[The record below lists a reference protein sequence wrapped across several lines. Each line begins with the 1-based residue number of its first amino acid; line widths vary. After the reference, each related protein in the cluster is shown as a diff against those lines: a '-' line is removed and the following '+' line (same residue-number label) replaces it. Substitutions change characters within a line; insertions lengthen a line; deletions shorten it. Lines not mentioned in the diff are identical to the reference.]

1 MCKQDQQSPPQ
12 AFTSPEANQPLD
24 VEIRKA
30 ELEVQLAT
38 LRQNAAY
45 NASLAGQMQRQFETY
60 QRIAIPLAES
70 DFVPSAYK
78 GKVGNCVIAVEMA
91 ARLGVLPLT
100 VMQNLCVVNGTPT
113 WKAKFLIGCV
123 NSCGRYTTLDYR
135 ISIDGRVGDVKYK
148 TWEKDKSGKNHEV
161 LKTFE
166 RPNLDNLV
174 CVAYATEIATGK
186 ELVSTP
192 VSIRMAVEEGWYSKS
207 GSKWPTMPEQMLRYR
222 AASFWISAFAPE
234 MAMGLRTVEEAR
246 DIVDVEYT
254 DLSPSSSPRQEV
266 ANKENKSFE
275 KTQSLKERMRIRQ
288 ADNSGISGKPD
299 NTDNNQSSQGTAPQ

>member
-1 MCKQDQQSPPQ
+1 M
-12 AFTSPEANQPLD
+12 PLD

-45 NASLAGQMQRQFETY
+45 NASVAGQMQRQFETY
-60 QRIAIPLAES
+60 QRIAVPLAES
-70 DFVPSAYK
+70 DFVPAAYK

-91 ARLGVLPLT
+91 ARLNVLPLT

-135 ISIDGRVGDVKYK
+135 ISIDGKVGDVKFK
-148 TWEKDKSGKNHEV
+148 TWEKGRDGKNHEV
-161 LKTFE
+161 LKPFE
-166 RPNLDNLV
+166 RPQLDNLV
-174 CVAYATEIATGK
+174 CVAYATEKATGK

-192 VSIRMAVEEGWYSKS
+192 VSIRMAIEEGWYMKS

-222 AASFWISAFAPE
+222 AASFWVSAYAPE
-234 MAMGLRTVEEAR
+234 MAMGLRTEEEQR
-246 DIVDVEYT
+246 DIVDAEYE
-254 DLSPSSSPRQEV
+254 DLSETQPSPASQPKPTSTAIEEAKEKLRNRGGASTSGGAKNESKSNS
-266 ANKENKSFE
+266 AND
-275 KTQSLKERMRIRQ
+275 M
-288 ADNSGISGKPD
+288 P
-299 NTDNNQSSQGTAPQ
+299 

>member
-1 MCKQDQQSPPQ
+1 MCKQNQQQ
-12 AFTSPEANQPLD
+12 QTSTQVQPAKEERMPLD

-45 NASLAGQMQRQFETY
+45 NASVAGQMQRQFETY
-60 QRIAIPLAES
+60 QRIAVPLAES
-70 DFVPSAYK
+70 DFVPAAYK

-91 ARLGVLPLT
+91 ARLNVLPLT

-135 ISIDGRVGDVKYK
+135 ISIDGKVGDVKFK
-148 TWEKDKSGKNHEV
+148 TWEKGRDGKNHEV
-161 LKTFE
+161 LKPFE
-166 RPNLDNLV
+166 RPQLDNLV
-174 CVAYATEIATGK
+174 CVAYATEKATGK

-192 VSIRMAVEEGWYSKS
+192 VSIRMAIEEGWYMKS

-222 AASFWISAFAPE
+222 AASFWVSAYAPE
-234 MAMGLRTVEEAR
+234 MAMGLRTEEEQR
-246 DIVDVEYT
+246 DIVDVEYEE
-254 DLSPSSSPRQEV
+254 LSETLSTPAPKPKPTSTAIEE
-266 ANKENKSFE
+266 AKEKLRNRGGASTSGEAKNESKSNPASE
-275 KTQSLKERMRIRQ
+275 M
-288 ADNSGISGKPD
+288 P
-299 NTDNNQSSQGTAPQ
+299 

>member
-1 MCKQDQQSPPQ
+1 MCKQDQQQP
-12 AFTSPEANQPLD
+12 TSTPAQPAPEERMSLD

-60 QRIAIPLAES
+60 QRIAKPLAES

-123 NSCGRYTTLDYR
+123 NSCGRYTTLNYR
-135 ISIDGRVGDVKYK
+135 ISIDGTVGDVKYK
-148 TWEKDKSGKNHEV
+148 TWEKDGKSGKNHEV
-161 LKTFE
+161 LKPFE
-166 RPNLDNLV
+166 RPQLDNLV
-174 CVAYATEIATGK
+174 CVAYATEKATGT
-186 ELVSTP
+186 ELTSTP
-192 VSIRMAVEEGWYSKS
+192 VSIRMAIEEGWYTKS

-222 AASFWISAFAPE
+222 AASFWVSAFAPE
-234 MAMGLRTVEEAR
+234 MAMGLRTEEEQR
-246 DIVDVEYT
+246 DIVDVEYE
-254 DLSPSSSPRQEV
+254 DLSE
-266 ANKENKSFE
+266 
-275 KTQSLKERMRIRQ
+275 
-288 ADNSGISGKPD
+288 
-299 NTDNNQSSQGTAPQ
+299 TDNNTPAPKSRPTSAAMEEAKEKLRNRNQQTNQTTKIDMP

>member
-1 MCKQDQQSPPQ
+1 MCKQNQQQQTSAQ
-12 AFTSPEANQPLD
+12 AQHSQEEKMPLD

-60 QRIAIPLAES
+60 QRIAIPLSES
-70 DFVPSAYK
+70 DFVPAAYK

-91 ARLGVLPLT
+91 ARLNVLPLT
-100 VMQNLCVVNGTPT
+100 VMQNLCVVNGNPT

-135 ISIDGRVGDVKYK
+135 ISIDGTVGNVKYK

-161 LKTFE
+161 MKPFE
-166 RPNLDNLV
+166 RPQLDNLM
-174 CVAYATEIATGK
+174 CVAYATEKATGK

-192 VSIRMAVEEGWYSKS
+192 VSIRMAVGEGWYTKD
-207 GSKWPTMPEQMLRYR
+207 GSKWPTMPELMLRYR
-222 AASFWISAFAPE
+222 AASFWVSSFAPE
-234 MAMGLRTVEEAR
+234 MAMGFRTTEEAC
-246 DIVDVEYT
+246 DIVDVEYEEVNDSLPASTKPKTKPSTAAMEDAKEKLRNRTAKKSIPDQPADPQPAT
-254 DLSPSSSPRQEV
+254 DMP
-266 ANKENKSFE
+266 
-275 KTQSLKERMRIRQ
+275 
-288 ADNSGISGKPD
+288 
-299 NTDNNQSSQGTAPQ
+299 

>member
-1 MCKQDQQSPPQ
+1 MCKQNQQQQTSTQ
-12 AFTSPEANQPLD
+12 AQSAKEERTPLD

-45 NASLAGQMQRQFETY
+45 NASVAGQMQRQFETY
-60 QRIAIPLAES
+60 QRIAVPLAES

-91 ARLGVLPLT
+91 ARLNVLPLT

-135 ISIDGRVGDVKYK
+135 ISIDGTVGDVRYK

-161 LKTFE
+161 LKPFE
-166 RPNLDNLV
+166 RPQLDNLV
-174 CVAYATEIATGK
+174 CVAYATERATGK
-186 ELVSTP
+186 ELVSTT
-192 VSIRMAVEEGWYSKS
+192 VSIRMAIEEGWYMKS

-222 AASFWISAFAPE
+222 AASFWVSAYAPE
-234 MAMGLRTVEEAR
+234 MAMGLRTEEEQR
-246 DIVDVEYT
+246 DIVDVEYE
-254 DLSPSSSPRQEV
+254 DLSETQPSQAPGPRPTSSAVEQAKERLRNRGTAATRP
-266 ANKENKSFE
+266 ANKE
-275 KTQSLKERMRIRQ
+275 ERSNPASEM
-288 ADNSGISGKPD
+288 P
-299 NTDNNQSSQGTAPQ
+299 

>member
-1 MCKQDQQSPPQ
+1 MCKQNQQQQTSTQ
-12 AFTSPEANQPLD
+12 AQSAKEERTPLD

-45 NASLAGQMQRQFETY
+45 NASVAGQMQRQFETY
-60 QRIAIPLAES
+60 QRIAVPLAES

-91 ARLGVLPLT
+91 ARLNVLPLT

-135 ISIDGRVGDVKYK
+135 ISIDGTVGDVSYK

-161 LKTFE
+161 LKPFE
-166 RPNLDNLV
+166 RPQLDNLV
-174 CVAYATEIATGK
+174 CVAYATERATDK

-192 VSIRMAVEEGWYSKS
+192 VSIRMAIEEGWYMKS

-222 AASFWISAFAPE
+222 AASFWVSAYAPE
-234 MAMGLRTVEEAR
+234 MAMGLRTEEEQR
-246 DIVDVEYT
+246 DIVDVEYE
-254 DLSPSSSPRQEV
+254 DLSETQSSPAPKPKPTSSAIEE
-266 ANKENKSFE
+266 A
-275 KTQSLKERMRIRQ
+275 KERLRNRGG
-288 ADNSGISGKPD
+288 ASASGGGKE
-299 NTDNNQSSQGTAPQ
+299 

>member
-1 MCKQDQQSPPQ
+1 MCKQNQQQQTSTQ
-12 AFTSPEANQPLD
+12 AQSAKEERTPLD

-45 NASLAGQMQRQFETY
+45 NASVAGQMQRQFETY
-60 QRIAIPLAES
+60 QRIAVPLAES

-91 ARLGVLPLT
+91 ARLNVLPLT

-135 ISIDGRVGDVKYK
+135 ISIDGTVGDVSYK

-161 LKTFE
+161 LKPFE
-166 RPNLDNLV
+166 RPQLDNLV
-174 CVAYATEIATGK
+174 CVAYATERATDK

-192 VSIRMAVEEGWYSKS
+192 VSIRMAIEEGWYMKS

-222 AASFWISAFAPE
+222 AASFWVSAYAPE
-234 MAMGLRTVEEAR
+234 MAMGLRTEEQR
-246 DIVDVEYT
+246 DIVDVEYE
-254 DLSPSSSPRQEV
+254 DLSETQSSPAPKPKPTSSAIEE
-266 ANKENKSFE
+266 A
-275 KTQSLKERMRIRQ
+275 KERLRNRGG
-288 ADNSGISGKPD
+288 ASASGGAKNESKSNPA
-299 NTDNNQSSQGTAPQ
+299 SEMP

>member
-1 MCKQDQQSPPQ
+1 MCKQNQQQQTSTQ
-12 AFTSPEANQPLD
+12 AQSAKEERTPLD

-45 NASLAGQMQRQFETY
+45 NASVAGQMQRQFETY
-60 QRIAIPLAES
+60 QRIAVPLAES

-91 ARLGVLPLT
+91 ARLNVLPLT

-135 ISIDGRVGDVKYK
+135 ISIDGTVGDVRYK

-161 LKTFE
+161 LKPFE
-166 RPNLDNLV
+166 RPQLDNLV
-174 CVAYATEIATGK
+174 CVAYATERATGK
-186 ELVSTP
+186 ELVSTT
-192 VSIRMAVEEGWYSKS
+192 VSIRMAIEEGWYMKS
-207 GSKWPTMPEQMLRYR
+207 DSKWPTMPEQMLRYR
-222 AASFWISAFAPE
+222 AASFWVSAYAPE
-234 MAMGLRTVEEAR
+234 MAMGLRTEEEQR
-246 DIVDVEYT
+246 DIVDVEYE
-254 DLSPSSSPRQEV
+254 DLSETQPSQAPGPRPTSSAVEQAKERLRNRGTAATRP
-266 ANKENKSFE
+266 ANKE
-275 KTQSLKERMRIRQ
+275 ERSNPASEM
-288 ADNSGISGKPD
+288 P
-299 NTDNNQSSQGTAPQ
+299 